1 MKLMLNR
8 TTGTHFSARLLRKS
22 ALVLTGAALGFAL
35 WTATAPMASAQGN
48 SPQQML
54 QAGLPQGRTME
65 NASRQQLLSA
75 VSTATRNNPAQSPQ
89 IVRVAITARPQWAA
103 DIMRAAFQA
112 VGTRSENCPL
122 LARILRAATNA
133 APDQANALT
142 ELAMS
147 LAPDC
152 ADQFQRGGGGGDDEG
167 NFGAPPANV
176 NPPPGSIG
184 GGGGQ
189 GNVVAICHNNRT
201 IFVSP
206 RGAEA
211 HLSQHPGDR
220 LGPCQVTPTQ
230 NP

>member
-8 TTGTHFSARLLRKS
+8 TTGTHFSTRLLRKT
-22 ALVLTGAALGFAL
+22 AVALTGAALGFTFLMASV
-35 WTATAPMASAQGN
+35 PMASAQGN
-48 SPQQML
+48 SPQQMIQSNL
-54 QAGLPQGRTME
+54 GGRTMA
-65 NASRQQLLSA
+65 NANRQQLLTA
-75 VSTATRNNPAQSPQ
+75 VSAAARSNPAQAPQ
-89 IVRVAITARPQWAA
+89 IARVAITARPQWAA

-112 VGTRSENCPL
+112 VGTRSENCAL
-122 LARILRAATNA
+122 LARILRASTAA
-133 APDQANALT
+133 APDRASELT

-152 ADQFQRGGGGGDDEG
+152 ADQFQRGGGGDEG
-167 NFGAPPANV
+167 EFGAPPANV